1 MPAFTVFTIPPVHFT
16 VPTGAPM
23 HFDATIADT
32 VLTLTWDPPAEDSQ
46 NGDILSYFLNCTAS
60 QFELNLTSLVEE
72 ISLGVYEESSTC
84 TCTISASNSDGE
96 GPTTSAS
103 VTTGGK

>member
-1 MPAFTVFTIPPVHFT
+1 
-16 VPTGAPM
+16 M

-46 NGDILSYFLNCTAS
+46 NGDILSYFLNCTVDGTS

-72 ISLGVYEESSTC
+72 ISLGVYKESSTC